1 LPVIEIKSLRRT
13 YTARGER
20 VQAIRGIDL
29 TVPDEKFF
37 TMLGPSGCGKT
48 TTLRSVAG
56 LERPDEGEILIDGR
70 TVFSSANDVNLPPER
85 RNLAMVFQSYAI
97 WPHMSCAQNV
107 SFPLES
113 LPRGSRPKSAEV
125 NARVEQ
131 ILDAVKLNGLGG
143 RPANQLSGGQKQR
156 LALARA
162 LITNPSVLLLD
173 EPLSNLDAGL
183 RDDMRLEVR
192 SIQRRLKLS
201 VLYVTHDQ
209 AEALS
214 MSNLVAV
221 MRDGKVEQVGT
232 PREIYNEP
240 ATPFVARFV
249 GNVNSLSGRVVADGG
264 SGTGTT
270 VDTPIGRLVAGA
282 HVAGDADGACQV
294 IFRPEQVHLEPDVD
308 AGRDEED
315 QENVLRATVIRSVF
329 YGQHLHVQADVDGV
343 SLRAHV
349 HPSLELRRGDKVR
362 LTVPRQHVRVLP
374 PDDGPVQAD
383 VHAGLDDL
391 PEELDFDAL
400 AAARPGQR

>member
-1 LPVIEIKSLRRT
+1 VIEIKQLRRT
-13 YTARGER
+13 FTARGEL
-20 VQAIRGIDL
+20 VEALRGIDL

-37 TMLGPSGCGKT
+37 TLLGPSGCGKS

-56 LERPDEGEILIDGR
+56 LERPDRGEIRIDGR
-70 TVFSSANDVNLPPER
+70 TVFSSAGRVHLPPER

-97 WPHMSCAQNV
+97 WPHMSCAQNIA
-107 SFPLES
+107 FPLES
-113 LPRGSRPKSAEV
+113 LPRGTRPGSAQIKES
-125 NARVEQ
+125 VERTLQ
-131 ILDAVKLNGLGG
+131 AVKLDGLAG

-162 LITNPSVLLLD
+162 LVTNPSVLLLD

-221 MRDGKVEQVGT
+221 MRNGAVEQVGT

-249 GNVNSLSGRVVADGG
+249 GNVNCLSARPVRPGSASDGA
-264 SGTGTT
+264 TV
-270 VDTPIGRLVAGA
+270 VDTAVGELVAGTA
-282 HVAGDADGACQV
+282 VASPDEPCQV
-294 IFRPEQVHLEPDVD
+294 IFRPEQVAVEH
-308 AGRDEED
+308 AGPAQDGETEE
-315 QENVLRATVIRSVF
+315 ENVLRATIIRSVF
-329 YGQHLHVQADVDGV
+329 YGQYLHVEVDVDGV
-343 SLRAHV
+343 PLRAHV
-349 HPSLELRRGDKVR
+349 HPSLEFRRGDKVR
-362 LTVPRQHVRVLP
+362 VSVPRKHVRVLP
-374 PDDGPVQAD
+374 GDDGPEVVTAT
-383 VHAGLDDL
+383 AGLDDL
-391 PEELDFDAL
+391 ADEVDTDAL